1 MRARATSGDD
11 AVVSDD
17 DDDQGV
23 LGEALAWTCRMGVRL
38 AVVPPVV
45 LALPSLVRAAATFAL
60 AALAAFFVALP
71 FMFALAVMTW
81 RKLTHGAPATR
92 FEPRAFRPRDESV
105 SANQPDVP
113 TRGDPDGAI
122 RTVAVIGGG
131 AAGIAALR
139 QMLSR
144 GLDATLFE
152 RADDVGGLWN
162 YDDPRASK
170 VFNGVVQNVTKR
182 HNRFSGHA
190 APARWPLYLGHAHTL
205 EYLRSYAKK
214 HNLMRHVRT
223 RREVTSCER
232 RPDGR
237 FEVRHRATS
246 PLGSVAR
253 RDASPSS
260 VLSRVEGEIRTDDAN
275 DAAANAIS
283 TAAAVRETGETGE
296 TVDAFDAVCVCTGQ
310 LSRPN
315 VPRVPGLETFP
326 GRVAH
331 TSEYRVP
338 SDFAGA
344 RVLIVGTGAASGSDI
359 AQDLCG
365 CAASVTV
372 SVRTERWI
380 ISRGYLA
387 GRPTWLLRASARVP
401 AWLGVL
407 LTLYADWIPYLRR
420 LSPGMTDSKD
430 FLNAVALGRVSL
442 AKTVRSVS
450 GSTVSFADGASADF
464 DVVVFATGFARD
476 VPFIHRSLRPETR
489 GLYKGALVP
498 SEPRVGYCLF
508 VLPFGPHFQLAEL
521 QAAWLAEVWSGGLP
535 TPSVADMLRLARRV
549 PVVAAH
555 DKLGEY
561 HRVQYLA
568 LLRPAVFPLARW
580 AREDPVRLF
589 RAAWARY
596 ADPVFEWDPE
606 ARARD
611 ENGAEDDGGVPSTR
625 WKGFRF
631 A

>member
-1 MRARATSGDD
+1 MDVSHGCATGCGSAGC
-11 AVVSDD
+11 
-17 DDDQGV
+17 
-23 LGEALAWTCRMGVRL
+23 LGA
-38 AVVPPVV
+38 
-45 LALPSLVRAAATFAL
+45 PSLVRAAATFAL

-237 FEVRHRATS
+237 FEVRHRARLPRDAIRPPS
-246 PLGSVAR
+246 SLAV
-253 RDASPSS
+253 DASPSS

-442 AKTVRSVS
+442 AKRFDPSPGPPYRSPTAPRPI
-450 GSTVSFADGASADF
+450 STSSSSPPDSR
-464 DVVVFATGFARD
+464 ATF
-476 VPFIHRSLRPETR
+476 RSSTGR
-489 GLYKGALVP
+489 
-498 SEPRVGYCLF
+498 S
-508 VLPFGPHFQLAEL
+508 
-521 QAAWLAEVWSGGLP
+521 
-535 TPSVADMLRLARRV
+535 ARR
-549 PVVAAH
+549 
-555 DKLGEY
+555 
-561 HRVQYLA
+561 
-568 LLRPAVFPLARW
+568 PAGCTKARSCPPGT
-580 AREDPVRLF
+580 ASSSF
-589 RAAWARY
+589 RSGRT
-596 ADPVFEWDPE
+596 F
-606 ARARD
+606 
-611 ENGAEDDGGVPSTR
+611 R
-625 WKGFRF
+625 WLSCKPRG
-631 A
+631 